1 MVLKDGYRPVF
12 EGLVLGLWGGLAG
25 RMILRA
31 YMELE
36 NVTIFD
42 PWMLFL
48 TPIPL
53 IIAAFC
59 ACYLPASRAANVDPN
74 VALRCE

>member
-1 MVLKDGYRPVF
+1 MD
-12 EGLVLGLWGGLAG
+12 
-25 RMILRA
+25 
-31 YMELE
+31 LE

-53 IIAAFC
+53 MAAAFC
-59 ACYLPASRAANVDPN
+59 ASYWPAARAARVDPT

>member
-1 MVLKDGYRPVF
+1 M
-12 EGLVLGLWGGLAG
+12 LGLWGGLAG
-25 RMILRA
+25 RFVLRA
-31 YMELE
+31 YTDLE

-42 PWMLFL
+42 PWMLLL

-53 IIAAFC
+53 IAAAFV
-59 ACYLPASRAANVDPN
+59 ASYWPAARAARVDPT